1 MRSGDTVWDRGRGRG
16 APSCAPAGFA
26 MLPRLLSYNTMSLAI
41 DLVSFVSEEPPR
53 SRLQNVLHHFK
64 MHAGLSSRMVLELSR
79 CPLWIISGHCSS
91 LHDLCFTTE
100 SRYQLSALGCPLSAN
115 KSWMTKSAWPLMCR
129 WNKHVA
135 DTAYGANG
143 IGVSRVKFYLS
154 AQTCN
159 P

>member
-1 MRSGDTVWDRGRGRG
+1 
-16 APSCAPAGFA
+16 
-26 MLPRLLSYNTMSLAI
+26 MSPAI

-100 SRYQLSALGCPLSAN
+100 SRDQLSALGCPLSAN
-115 KSWMTKSAWPLMCR
+115 KSWIKRLAT
-129 WNKHVA
+129 N
-135 DTAYGANG
+135 
-143 IGVSRVKFYLS
+143 VSVE
-154 AQTCN
+154 QTCSRHRVRCEWHWGE
-159 P
+159 PDQILSFGEGV

>member
-1 MRSGDTVWDRGRGRG
+1 VRFSELHSRLRFACAKASMRTL
-16 APSCAPAGFA
+16 ATIPPLCIA
-26 MLPRLLSYNTMSLAI
+26 TMSPAI

-64 MHAGLSSRMVLELSR
+64 MHAGLSSGMLLELRR
-79 CPLWIISGHCSS
+79 CPLWIISGHCIVSTRS
-91 LHDLCFTTE
+91 LLYHRKADISC
-100 SRYQLSALGCPLSAN
+100 ALGYLLSAN

-135 DTAYGANG
+135 DTTYGANG
-143 IGVSRVKFYLS
+143 IGVSRIKFYLS
-154 AQTCN
+154 AQACN

>member
-1 MRSGDTVWDRGRGRG
+1 MSRLNKAAENLTCAIRRHSLGSRSGPRSAVVRSSRLCNA
-16 APSCAPAGFA
+16 APS
-26 MLPRLLSYNTMSLAI
+26 SLK
-41 DLVSFVSEEPPR
+41 EPPR

-64 MHAGLSSRMVLELSR
+64 MHAGLSSRMVLEPSR

-100 SRYQLSALGCPLSAN
+100 SRYQLSAFGCPLSAN

-143 IGVSRVKFYLS
+143 IGVSRIKFYLS
-154 AQTCN
+154 AQACN